1 MFKLIVR
8 IIILLLIATMV
19 GAGIF
24 MCTMTN
30 GKKDCIEL
38 TNDSNG
44 EKIYLIKTSWGFGD
58 SKMAIGLNK
67 RLRSGFNNTPK
78 DKYTEDVGTE
88 FIFYKFEGGKLL
100 VYNDNFE
107 APIRNRFRTEI
118 VFVGL
123 SNSDFYN
130 LSEKKNY
137 LKIGL
142 SVFPKSAIDRLN
154 YVDLLDYNKKKEI
167 KNNCP

>member
-1 MFKLIVR
+1 MFKLIVK
-8 IIILLLIATMV
+8 IIILLSIATLV

-24 MCTMTN
+24 MLMMTN

-100 VYNDNFE
+100 VYNDNFR
-107 APIRNRFRTEI
+107 APKQNRFRTKI
-118 VFVGL
+118 LFVGL
-123 SNSDFYN
+123 SNPDFYN
-130 LSEKKNY
+130 LSENKNY

-142 SVFPKSAIDRLN
+142 SVFPKSEIGRLN
-154 YVDLLDYNKKKEI
+154 DVDSLDDNKKKERN
-167 KNNCP
+167 NNCP